1 MNKKF
6 YFFCI
11 FLLVFSVV
19 FHGFSALET
28 GSGSGS
34 NSGSMNAPL
43 VKYKEWQI
51 GRSDKGTNSSDKVH
65 TSFITSTKTECRF
78 KASVGYQGGSQP
90 QNTSPIDPDTVK
102 WDVIDANHSM
112 TFDKSSMSKNW
123 SGKHPSKFD
132 TSTSFNVVAKVTVP
146 EYETDTS
153 CTANDANRA
162 DRTPVHRGNTKLAF
176 KIKFTA
182 NTEDGQKVEVM
193 LPLKQDDKDQ
203 IRQEYVDLNKPIPS
217 RGDSKWAGENT
228 YDFGHYK
235 QMLDDG
241 LSGNFQAWIDAMNT
255 RERIGKT
262 DANGNPLKSL
272 KKADFTLNSGYRNPH
287 HNYRHAGSSVVLSS
301 HMYGYALDV
310 DGKNIDGKSGADQQK
325 MVDAAGAANPNARFS
340 QKYRNKTHVHA
351 DWAPSDWADRPT
363 SSDKTKY
370 TAGDPLTFSLPA
382 AGTDTRGNDET
393 PQNPL
398 TDPMTANAACGIH
411 PVSASGSHTS
421 YTCNISPC
429 SNFVWW
435 GCVYA
440 QCPETSSH
448 GTTTITPGDEDTSGG
463 TTPTTPTASLGPD
476 IGYSTTI
483 TLGSQTL
490 LVLQASAAFRSV
502 TWYILSP
509 ENDSESWMGTHTYS
523 DGATTATYVPY
534 FGSGVGDYQVR
545 VEITPV
551 TGDTYS
557 VSCTVTVQ

>member
-1 MNKKF
+1 MIKS
-6 YFFCI
+6 I
-11 FLLVFSVV
+11 PRLLP
-19 FHGFSALET
+19 A
-28 GSGSGS
+28 
-34 NSGSMNAPL
+34 
-43 VKYKEWQI
+43 
-51 GRSDKGTNSSDKVH
+51 
-65 TSFITSTKTECRF
+65 TKTECRF

-182 NTEDGQKVEVM
+182 NTEDGQKVEVV

-363 SSDKTKY
+363 SSDRNQVY
-370 TAGDPLTFSLPA
+370 RWRSADVFV
-382 AGTDTRGNDET
+382 
-393 PQNPL
+393 
-398 TDPMTANAACGIH
+398 ACCGH
-411 PVSASGSHTS
+411 G
-421 YTCNISPC
+421 
-429 SNFVWW
+429 
-435 GCVYA
+435 YA
-440 QCPETSSH
+440 WQ
-448 GTTTITPGDEDTSGG
+448 
-463 TTPTTPTASLGPD
+463 
-476 IGYSTTI
+476 
-483 TLGSQTL
+483 
-490 LVLQASAAFRSV
+490 
-502 TWYILSP
+502 
-509 ENDSESWMGTHTYS
+509 
-523 DGATTATYVPY
+523 
-534 FGSGVGDYQVR
+534 
-545 VEITPV
+545 
-551 TGDTYS
+551 
-557 VSCTVTVQ
+557 

>member
-1 MNKKF
+1 MRKRYFVFLFAFAIVLPCFSTLNMN
-6 YFFCI
+6 
-11 FLLVFSVV
+11 
-19 FHGFSALET
+19 
-28 GSGSGS
+28 SGSGS
-34 NSGSMNAPL
+34 MNKPL
-43 VKYKEWQI
+43 MKFKEWQI

-78 KASVGYQGGSQP
+78 KASVGYHGGSQP

-146 EYETDTS
+146 KYKTDTS

-182 NTEDGQKVEVM
+182 NTEDGQKVEVV

-203 IRQEYVDLNKPIPS
+203 IRQEYVDLNRPIPE
-217 RGDSKWAGENT
+217 RDDSKWTDENT
-228 YDFGHYK
+228 YDFGHYE

-241 LSGNFQAWIDAMNT
+241 LAGHFQNWVDKMNELYRKGKDALT
-255 RERIGKT
+255 IG
-262 DANGNPLKSL
+262 
-272 KKADFTLNSGYRNPH
+272 DFTLTSGYRNPH
-287 HNYRHAGSSVVLSS
+287 HNHHHAGSTGLSS

-310 DGKNIDGKSGADQQK
+310 NGRDIDGITGADQQK
-325 MVDAAGAANPNARFS
+325 MVDAAEAEGARWY
-340 QKYRNKTHVHA
+340 QRYEDETHVHA
-351 DWAPSDWADRPT
+351 DWAPDAPVRWKYRKKTAD
-363 SSDKTKY
+363 
-370 TAGDPLTFSLPA
+370 DPLTFSLPA

-411 PVSASGSHTS
+411 AATASGSHTS

-509 ENDSESWMGTHTYS
+509 GNDSESWMGTYTYS

-534 FGSGVGDYQVR
+534 FGGGVGDYEVR
-545 VEITPV
+545 VEVTPV

>member
-43 VKYKEWQI
+43 VKYKEWQV
-51 GRSDKGTNSSDKVH
+51 GRSDTGTDKNKAEH
-65 TSFITSTKTECRF
+65 LSFITSTGTSCQF
-78 KASVGYQGGSQP
+78 SASVGYQGGSQP

-146 EYETDTS
+146 RYKTDTS

-203 IRQEYVDLNKPIPS
+203 IRQEYVDLNRPVPE
-217 RGDSKWAGENT
+217 RDDSKWTDENT
-228 YDFGHYK
+228 YDFGHYE

-241 LSGNFQAWIDAMNT
+241 LAGYFQNWVDKMNE
-255 RERIGKT
+255 RERKDKAALTI
-262 DANGNPLKSL
+262 AN
-272 KKADFTLNSGYRNPH
+272 FTLNSGYRNPH
-287 HNYRHAGSSVVLSS
+287 HNHHHAESTGLSS

-310 DGKNIDGKSGADQQK
+310 DGRDINGIAGADQQE
-325 MVDAAGAANPNARFS
+325 MVEAAYAIRPNPARFS
-340 QKYRNKTHVHA
+340 QKYKNKTHVHA
-351 DWAPSDWADRPT
+351 DWAPDAPVRWKYRKKTAD
-363 SSDKTKY
+363 
-370 TAGDPLTFSLPA
+370 DPLTFSLPA

-411 PVSASGSHTS
+411 AATASGSHTS